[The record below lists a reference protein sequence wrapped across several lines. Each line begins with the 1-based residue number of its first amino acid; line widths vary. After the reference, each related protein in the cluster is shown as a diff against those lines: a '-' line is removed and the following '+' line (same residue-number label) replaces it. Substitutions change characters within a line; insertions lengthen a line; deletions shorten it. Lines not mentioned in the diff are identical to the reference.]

1 MSYEIFRLFSPWNSI
16 RRYFAPHCFT
26 GVPKRR
32 AVGRSEN
39 LGLQIVIRRRV
50 CFYSCQNRGGG
61 ATFLLQS
68 FYGLAPLPPNSDG
81 PDPCPNDAEH
91 SSFIQMMRCANIFG
105 AYWPE
110 NSVQSVIKESTN
122 RVFQPSSCIAWLP
135 CFLKDFHIN
144 YCFLKYKGELL
155 IEFLLQKSNC
165 WCRNSGNVKKH
176 VLVKTL
182 KKAPCV
188 FS

>member
-61 ATFLLQS
+61 HIFAPIILRIGPPAPQFRRPWPVSEWRRAQFLYS
-68 FYGLAPLPPNSDG
+68 
-81 PDPCPNDAEH
+81 NDALRKH
-91 SSFIQMMRCANIFG
+91 FWGILAWKFSSKCHKRIYQQGVSAIKLYSLITMFLERFPYQLLFFEIQRWTFNWIFTS
-105 AYWPE
+105 E
-110 NSVQSVIKESTN
+110 IK
-122 RVFQPSSCIAWLP
+122 
-135 CFLKDFHIN
+135 
-144 YCFLKYKGELL
+144 LL
-155 IEFLLQKSNC
+155 MQKFWKC
-165 WCRNSGNVKKH
+165 
-176 VLVKTL
+176 
-182 KKAPCV
+182 
-188 FS
+188 